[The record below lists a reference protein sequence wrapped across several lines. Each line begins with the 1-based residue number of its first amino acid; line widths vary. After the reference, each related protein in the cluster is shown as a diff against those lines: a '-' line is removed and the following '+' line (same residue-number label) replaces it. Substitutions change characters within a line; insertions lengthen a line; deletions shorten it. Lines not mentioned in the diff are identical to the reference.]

1 MRIRALINKKR
12 RCKIE
17 GHMLGNIKC
26 SLKYIKYNDETSPL
40 PLRRF
45 WRVAWMPTTPST
57 LPHQNRNLMDN
68 GKWYRPKTW
77 WGRNG
82 KSGREGKYYD
92 TVCLN
97 KSLKF
102 WHVFFRWLFLFIDEQ
117 KSAKGV
123 RGTSRGGS
131 PAVSAIIQKYNPCG
145 DFKKPNV
152 KPITHFHLLH
162 VWL

>member
-17 GHMLGNIKC
+17 GHMLGKHKMQLEVHKIRWRNKPVAIRKV
-26 SLKYIKYNDETSPL
+26 LAGGMNAYQPLHSP
-40 PLRRF
+40 P
-45 WRVAWMPTTPST
+45 PKK
-57 LPHQNRNLMDN
+57 NLMDN
-68 GKWYRPKTW
+68 GKWYRPK
-77 WGRNG
+77 NNMIPFA
-82 KSGREGKYYD
+82 
-92 TVCLN
+92 LI
-97 KSLKF
+97 SL
-102 WHVFFRWLFLFIDEQ
+102 WSSDMFFFADFFLFIDEQ

-131 PAVSAIIQKYNPCG
+131 PAVSAIIQKYVYNPCG